1 MDSKEQVATLLEEY
15 IFPNL
20 GAIGFPAAPVYNERQ
35 ARLMAELELA
45 FEHEAGQIIGALG
58 VSEKV

>member
-1 MDSKEQVATLLEEY
+1 MEEY